1 MRRIL
6 TKYKAFHIVV
16 PLFEFALQNE
26 TSNFVWVICHSLL
39 KDSFM
44 IIFSSEG
51 NLTCSVKLTSNNV
64 TRTLTD
70 AYTYNPALT
79 ANVTMVTPA
88 RGGTAGGT
96 RLSIE
101 GTGFG

>member
-1 MRRIL
+1 
-6 TKYKAFHIVV
+6 
-16 PLFEFALQNE
+16 
-26 TSNFVWVICHSLL
+26 
-39 KDSFM
+39 M

-96 RLSIE
+96 RLTIE